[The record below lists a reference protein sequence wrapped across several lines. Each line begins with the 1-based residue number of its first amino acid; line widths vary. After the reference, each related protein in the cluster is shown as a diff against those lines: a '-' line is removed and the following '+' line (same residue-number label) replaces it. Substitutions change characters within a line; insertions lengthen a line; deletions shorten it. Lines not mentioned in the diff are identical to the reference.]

1 MTVRVLAILD
11 DGTEL
16 DEEIPNYKLGDL
28 QIQVEETE
36 HSLFVR
42 IEIED
47 SNGNLIYQYK
57 RKVTHAY

>member
-1 MTVRVLAILD
+1 MTVRLLAVLD

-28 QIQVEETE
+28 EVQVQETE
-36 HSLFVR
+36 ESLFVR

-47 SNGNLIYQYK
+47 NNGKLIYQYK